1 MKPISI
7 KVEEFTTVNP
17 IIVSQE
23 DSLDK
28 VKTIMMEKDIRH
40 LPVIDNGQPVGII
53 SNRDVNLTH
62 RFDLNFKLKAKDI
75 MTADPYTVSF
85 EANLDDVAFEM
96 SRNKYGSAIVMDNND
111 EVYGI
116 FTSTDALNALI
127 EVLRKEA

>member
-17 IIVSQE
+17 ITVSQE

>member
-1 MKPISI
+1 
-7 KVEEFTTVNP
+7 
-17 IIVSQE
+17 
-23 DSLDK
+23 
-28 VKTIMMEKDIRH
+28 
-40 LPVIDNGQPVGII
+40 
-53 SNRDVNLTH
+53 
-62 RFDLNFKLKAKDI
+62 
-75 MTADPYTVSF
+75 MTADPYTVSI